1 MHPITKEVEEVS
13 DPFLYWRDIV
23 KANFYAG
30 LATINNIRDIFYTA
44 ARQGSRDRVKN
55 LPE

>member
-23 KANFYAG
+23 KANFYEG

>member
-13 DPFLYWRDIV
+13 DPILYWRDLV
-23 KANFYAG
+23 KANFYEG

-44 ARQGSRDRVKN
+44 
-55 LPE
+55 E